1 MDTQLSIRNGN
12 RPVSAKT
19 IESVLI
25 QGNLRDLGPELKTQY
40 YQEVCKSLGLNPLTQ
55 PFAYITLNGKEVL
68 YAKRDCTEQLRKI
81 HNVSL
86 TITNREKI
94 DDLYIVTARASL
106 PSGRVDE
113 KIGAVSVGSLKG
125 EALANA
131 LMKAETKASR
141 RVTLS
146 IVGLGLLDETEVDSI
161 PGAVSNS
168 PAVNNPET
176 AAILD
181 AMADMPEPE
190 RPPLVITEESL
201 DNPWR
206 HTMQMGK
213 YKGSR
218 VYVLPPSVLSQAE
231 RAFRQKRIT
240 ETDFVNIRDAILNP
254 ELKAMAIEEDSY
266 DQSDMASLEAAIKGS
281 DNEQ

>member
-1 MDTQLSIRNGN
+1 MEAQVAIRNGN
-12 RPVSAKT
+12 RAVTAPTAKT

-25 QGNLRDLGPELKTQY
+25 QGNLKELSSELKTQY

-113 KIGAVSVGSLKG
+113 KIGAVSVAGLKG
-125 EALANA
+125 ENLANA

-146 IVGLGLLDETEVDSI
+146 IVGLGLLDETEVETI
-161 PGAVSNS
+161 AVID
-168 PAVNNPET
+168 PKMAVME
-176 AAILD
+176 AL
-181 AMADMPEPE
+181 ADMPEPE
-190 RPPLVITEESL
+190 RPPLVTTIESL
-201 DNPWR
+201 ENPWK
-206 HTMQMGK
+206 HSMEMGK
-213 YKGSR
+213 YKGCR
-218 VYVLPPSVLSQAE
+218 VYVLPPSVMEQAE
-231 RAFRQKRIT
+231 RAFRQNRIT
-240 ETDFVNIRDAILNP
+240 ETDYVNIRDALLNP
-254 ELKAMAIEEDSY
+254 ELKPWAIEEDTL
-266 DQSDMASLEAAIKGS
+266 DQSDYESLQETRKGKS
-281 DNEQ
+281 DEQ